1 MFGARAFLSFR
12 RRGVKSPPMKV
23 KWSFAGPIILMILLA
38 VSMWPG
44 MSGPFARALGL
55 GSGENFS
62 AAYALAFCA
71 GVYFPNRVR
80 FILPLAVFLV
90 INVMTN
96 VHYGFPLV
104 DLFLVVKIA
113 ALAALIAL
121 GTFFST
127 RNHLGTLIGGG
138 LLGAIIFYIATN
150 TASWLFDPAYPKT
163 LGGWLQALTM
173 GRPEFPATWT
183 FFLNSLLSGG
193 IFTGLFAGAMKL
205 ASAPKAEEDES
216 EEEEEAPA
224 DPAADPLPE
233 ESKA

>member
-1 MFGARAFLSFR
+1 
-12 RRGVKSPPMKV
+12 MKV
-23 KWSFAGPIILMILLA
+23 NWSFAGPIMLMILLA

-71 GVYFPNRVR
+71 GVYFPARVR
-80 FILPLAVFLV
+80 WIVPLAIFFV

-104 DLFLVVKIA
+104 DFFLLAKIA
-113 ALAALIAL
+113 AFAALIWL
-121 GTFFST
+121 GTFFSS
-127 RNHLGTLIGGG
+127 RNHLGTLVGGG
-138 LLGAIIFYIATN
+138 LIGAIVFYVMTN

-205 ASAPKAEEDES
+205 AAAPEADEDEA

-224 DPAADPLPE
+224 DAGAESLPE